1 MKVGTMNQRFRL
13 ENLTHLSRALDP
25 AIPSNRLIMLG
36 AALSGLGVGVYGVL
50 AGGAFIEASLQ
61 GLWAAGSVFL
71 AWALGRE
78 LDPDANFSAYVA
90 AVMALLAYGVVGSP
104 MLWPVLALMMLA
116 RITTRVVG
124 VAALAADYGYVV
136 MVAALAL
143 GSGGGMVA
151 WVVVVGLLYQA
162 ALNHYRRWAL
172 SWAGVA
178 LAMGVYALMLPT
190 EREWNGLLAGVAVVI
205 GVGFVPALGYVSATV
220 QSLDDRNHAPLN
232 KSYLRVAQLMALGA
246 AIIFGLWYGGAG
258 IGYLTPLWSA
268 VAGVNLRWLR
278 DQLG

>member
-36 AALSGLGVGVYGVL
+36 TVLAGVGVGVYGVL
-50 AGGAFIEASLQ
+50 DGGAFIEASLQ

-90 AVMALLAYGVVGSP
+90 AVIALLAYGVMGSP
-104 MLWPVLALMMLA
+104 LLLPILALMMLA

-136 MVAALAL
+136 MVAGVALRL
-143 GSGGGMVA
+143 GGGMVA

-172 SWAGVA
+172 GWTGVA
-178 LAMGVYALMLPT
+178 LAMGVYALLLPT
-190 EREWNGLLAGVAVVI
+190 EREWNGLLTGAAVI
-205 GVGFVPALGYVSATV
+205 GVGFVPALVYVSATA

-232 KSYLRVAQLMALGA
+232 KSYLRAAQLMALGA

-258 IGYLTPLWSA
+258 VGYLTPLWSA
-268 VAGVNLRWLR
+268 LAGVNLRWLR